1 MEFSMAY
8 FISGRFRMPAAFA
21 STIAVLP
28 VFALVQFV
36 LAAPASAR
44 VHSQVHSYVHA
55 YHHHYLARREAAP
68 ALADNFAQSTFGGR
82 QDRQSPPSFNESASP
97 IDGMAASAA
106 STAGIPVSLV
116 ERVIKRES
124 GGNPRAVSQGNY
136 GLMQIRLGTARAMG
150 YSGSAEGLL
159 DAQTNM
165 TYAVKYLA
173 GAYRAAGGSESRA
186 VALYASGYYAQAK
199 AQGFSPYQTAQ
210 ANISQPGFD
219 GYQEEAAAPRYIQTK
234 HQTKSQDRFDQTQ
247 YDQARY
253 QQVRYDRALR
263 SRYVEAGYNSGPSVA
278 AAHPQFRE
286 TPGDSG
292 WQSGLYAYAPVH
304 PLHYRARHY
313 RYHAV

>member
-1 MEFSMAY
+1 MAY
-8 FISGRFRMPAAFA
+8 LNDGRFRVPAAV
-21 STIAVLP
+21 AVLP
-28 VFALVQFV
+28 VFVLVQFV
-36 LAAPASAR
+36 LAAPASA
-44 VHSQVHSYVHA
+44 HVHA
-55 YHHHYLARREAAP
+55 YHHYRARREAAP
-68 ALADNFAQSTFGGR
+68 RLAENFAQPT
-82 QDRQSPPSFNESASP
+82 PSFNESVSP
-97 IDGMAASAA
+97 TDGMAASAA
-106 STAGIPVSLV
+106 SAAGIPVSLV

-173 GAYRAAGGSESRA
+173 GAYRAAGGNESRA

-210 ANISQPGFD
+210 VSAPQPGF
-219 GYQEEAAAPRYIQTK
+219 GSYQEEAAAPRYIQAK
-234 HQTKSQDRFDQTQ
+234 YQTKAQDRFDQTQ

-263 SRYVEAGYNSGPSVA
+263 SHYVEAGYNSGPFLA
-278 AAHPQFRE
+278 TAYPQFSR
-286 TPGDSG
+286 TPGDAG
-292 WQSGLYAYAPVH
+292 WQPGLYAYAPAH
-304 PLHYRARHY
+304 PLRYRVRHD
-313 RYHAV
+313 RHHAV